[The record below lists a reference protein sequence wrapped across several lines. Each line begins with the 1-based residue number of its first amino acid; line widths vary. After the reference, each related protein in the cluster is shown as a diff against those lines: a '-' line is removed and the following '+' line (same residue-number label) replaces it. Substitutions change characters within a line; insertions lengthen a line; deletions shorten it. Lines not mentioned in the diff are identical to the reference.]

1 MSHRIRK
8 ELKRLCQCLF
18 YAAAVRVRPA
28 ASMNFISGRM
38 AADISSGLP
47 AESRA
52 ARPREERKGRRALEI
67 VGMIIGSLPIYPEG
81 SNTVN
86 AIEAFVSKLREEAVD
101 FCQREDAVEKPAVP
115 CLGRKSKMSRSAGL
129 EDLKVMLNLARGNLE
144 EAIPA
149 S

>member
-28 ASMNFISGRM
+28 ATMNFDSGKM
-38 AADISSGLP
+38 AVGISSELP

-52 ARPREERKGRRALEI
+52 ARPQEKKGGRALEI
-67 VGMIIGSLPIYPEG
+67 VGIIIGSLPIYPEG
-81 SNTVN
+81 SNTVS

-101 FCQREDAVEKPAVP
+101 FCQRENAAERPAIP
-115 CLGRKSKMSRSAGL
+115 CLSRNAKASRSAGL